1 MLWFL
6 PQRFSCNDNDI
17 LKSESY
23 STKLVAQKQRQY
35 YDLLMRWFSNY
46 FLVFFKNK
54 IEVIEGILLY
64 LYLWVQSSDWMGAQ
78 ERPRDGRQHQVCSHN
93 TPPLSR
99 TLLTERDFFLEELRI
114 SRGNE
119 ASIWYFSSLKIWEMR
134 GGNDAAYGHTLSMK
148 SLASY
153 NLIVNNR
160 GVRCSRNN
168 PPPTPTPHLHPNLK
182 YILVA
187 KTKSEIRN
195 SLFSAHILKTRP
207 QNTFCRGNVWII
219 CLMCWM
225 LQQNVGEREEMFCL
239 PPVSK
244 RMHDLYDA
252 NNQRTLSQYSLS
264 APQVL

>member
-1 MLWFL
+1 MKWL
-6 PQRFSCNDNDI
+6 
-17 LKSESY
+17 
-23 STKLVAQKQRQY
+23 
-35 YDLLMRWFSNY
+35 SNY

-119 ASIWYFSSLKIWEMR
+119 ASILYFSSLKIWEMR
-134 GGNDAAYGHTLSMK
+134 GGNDAAYGHTLYMK

-160 GVRCSRNN
+160 GVRCLRSN
-168 PPPTPTPHLHPNLK
+168 PPPTPK
-182 YILVA
+182 F
-187 KTKSEIRN
+187 EIYSRCKDQEWDQEFTFLC
-195 SLFSAHILKTRP
+195 SHI
-207 QNTFCRGNVWII
+207 
-219 CLMCWM
+219 
-225 LQQNVGEREEMFCL
+225 E
-239 PPVSK
+239 
-244 RMHDLYDA
+244 D
-252 NNQRTLSQYSLS
+252 
-264 APQVL
+264 

>member
-6 PQRFSCNDNDI
+6 PQRFSCNDDDI

-23 STKLVAQKQRQY
+23 STKLAAQKQRQW
-35 YDLLMRWFSNY
+35 YDFLMRWYSNY

-54 IEVIEGILLY
+54 IKVVEGTLLY

-78 ERPRDGRQHQVCSHN
+78 ERPWDGRQHQVCSHN

-99 TLLTERDFFLEELRI
+99 TLLTEQDSFLEKLRI

-119 ASIWYFSSLKIWEMR
+119 ASIWYLSSLKIWEMR
-134 GGNDAAYGHTLSMK
+134 GGNDTAYGHTLSMK
-148 SLASY
+148 SLAAY

-160 GVRCSRNN
+160 GARFSRNN
-168 PPPTPTPHLHPNLK
+168 PPPTPIWNIFSLQ
-182 YILVA
+182 
-187 KTKSEIRN
+187 KTKNEIRD

-207 QNTFCRGNVWII
+207 QNTFCRGNVWMI
-219 CLMCWM
+219 CLMYWM
-225 LQQNVGEREEMFCL
+225 LQQNVGEREQMVCL

-244 RMHDLYDA
+244 WMHDLYDA
-252 NNQRTLSQYSLS
+252 SNQRTLSQFSLS